1 MENQTA
7 YYPPVQP
14 AGMVQTRPQTD
25 IAAKKKSAG
34 KFCFI
39 SLGFFVTSIL
49 LNLSW
54 FFTDRFKPNTY
65 MYHIKQMALYLGT
78 AAFIAALV
86 FMIVARIKCRE
97 SRLYRFYSNCSYSHR
112 RIYRDPVLFH
122 CKGFGLSLNAQ
133 LI

>member
-25 IAAKKKSAG
+25 IAAKKKIAG

-49 LNLSW
+49 LNLGW

-65 MYHIKQMALYLGT
+65 MYHIKSKH
-78 AAFIAALV
+78 AA
-86 FMIVARIKCRE
+86 
-97 SRLYRFYSNCSYSHR
+97 
-112 RIYRDPVLFH
+112 D
-122 CKGFGLSLNAQ
+122 
-133 LI
+133 LIMS